1 MFLKKLWNYNK
12 WIFSLLL
19 LYVLL
24 LLFFN
29 YKGGAIATPVY
40 QFGMFASKYN
50 IKDTQTVY
58 HIYVNN
64 QLLDVSQ
71 YTYTDRD
78 KLFISLENYEM
89 QKNNNP
95 AIFMSMKRLL
105 GKVGI
110 GQLMDSAVYNNTT
123 TDYEFTQWYIKLL
136 EKTIGYKVSS
146 VEVFKQEYVMDNNR
160 LRSIDTLQKQKF
172 IVTE

>member
-1 MFLKKLWNYNK
+1 MFLKKLWIYNK
-12 WIFSLLL
+12 WIFFLLIF
-19 LYVLL
+19 YVLL

-40 QFGMFASKYN
+40 QFGMYASKYN
-50 IKDTQTVY
+50 IKDTQTVC

-71 YTYTDRD
+71 YSYTDRD

-89 QKNNNP
+89 QKENNP
-95 AIFMSMKRLL
+95 AVFMTMKRLL
-105 GKVGI
+105 CKVGI
-110 GQLMDSAVYNNTT
+110 GQFMDSAVYNNTI

-146 VEVFKQEYVMDNNR
+146 VEVFKQKYVMEAEG
-160 LRSIDTLQKQKF
+160 LRPIDTLQKQKF